1 MALDYIRRFFY
12 IPPAELR
19 KIIKD
24 FHSEMSKGLAGKKSS
39 LKMLPVY
46 VDRPSGNEKG
56 KFIAIDLGGTNLR
69 VLELGLKGAGR
80 LAILREKKF
89 VLGEKIITSTARKLF
104 DFIADCV
111 KDLIQSGGGG
121 KKGIDGLGFTFS
133 FPIKQTGIA
142 SGMLIHWTKEFTAK
156 GVEGKDVVK
165 LLNDALERKGLK
177 NIKVSALAN
186 DTVGTLV
193 ARSYKDRYCDIG
205 VILGT
210 GTNACYREKMS
221 KITKWKGKAPRKG
234 RMIINMEWGNFNLL
248 RQSSYDMQLDNASEN
263 RGKQILE
270 KMVSGKYLGE
280 ISRIILMDMIK
291 RKVIF
296 KGSGPSAL
304 SRAGSFKTEYMSRI
318 QDDHSPDLSQ
328 AAEIL
333 RKLGLAKST
342 LEDRM
347 LVKQICA
354 VVSTRGARIAAAAM
368 ASVVT
373 RIDPGLSKRHTL
385 AVDGSVF
392 EKYSGFAKNIKAGLR
407 EIFGN
412 RAVKIKMALT
422 KDGSGKGS
430 AIVAALGKALLIF
443 ILVFCFAFP
452 SYAAPC
458 YGTKMPKKKEFFA
471 GAEAYSIFKRY
482 LKDQYGKLR
491 SAQEFVLLSYGVFDW
506 LSIDLKGGAGFVKQ
520 HPVGSDELD
529 YPTSFAG
536 GYGLRFK
543 LYDKKDY
550 KMVLGFQHISVHPES
565 IHLGSVKHKAILDDW
580 QVSVLVSREFSKFTP
595 YLGTRWS
602 RIDYIHWV
610 GEDRKREMSDLT
622 RSIGFIF
629 GLNLPLTK
637 KIWLNLEGQLFDS
650 EAAACSLNYSF

>member
-1 MALDYIRRFFY
+1 MNLGYIQRFFC
-12 IPPAELR
+12 IPPGELR
-19 KIIKD
+19 RMVKD

-39 LKMLPVY
+39 LKMLPAY
-46 VDRPSGNEKG
+46 IDRPGGNEKG

-69 VLELGLKGAGR
+69 VLELWLKGKGR
-80 LAILREKKF
+80 LAIIREKKF
-89 VLGEKIITSTARKLF
+89 VLGEKIITSTARELF

-111 KDLIQSGGGG
+111 KSLIQSSGGD
-121 KKGIDGLGFTFS
+121 KKESNGLGFTFS

-142 SGMLIHWTKEFTAK
+142 SGILIHWTKEFSAK
-156 GVEGKDVVK
+156 GAAGKDVVK
-165 LLNDALERKGLK
+165 LLNDALERKGLGG
-177 NIKVSALAN
+177 IKVSALAN

-193 ARSYKDRYCDIG
+193 ARSYQDRYCDIG

-210 GTNACYREKMS
+210 GTNACYREKVS
-221 KITKWKGKAPRKG
+221 KITKWRGKAG
-234 RMIINMEWGNFNLL
+234 RTAHMIINMEWGNFNLL
-248 RQSSYDMQLDNASEN
+248 RQSPYDIQLDNASEN
-263 RGKQILE
+263 RGEQILE

-280 ISRIILMDMIK
+280 ISRLILKDLIK
-291 RKVIF
+291 RKMLF
-296 KGSGPSAL
+296 KGCGSSVLGKT
-304 SRAGSFKTEYMSRI
+304 GSFKTEYMSRI
-318 QDDHSPDLSQ
+318 QGDQSADLSQ
-328 AAEIL
+328 AEEIL
-333 RKLGLAKST
+333 KNLGVVKST
-342 LEDRM
+342 LEDRL
-347 LVKQICA
+347 LVKQICD

-373 RIDPGLSKRHTL
+373 RIDPHLSKKHTL
-385 AVDGSVF
+385 AVDGSLY
-392 EKYSGFAKNIKAGLR
+392 EKYFGFAKNIKAGLR
-407 EIFGN
+407 ELFGN
-412 RAVKIKMALT
+412 KAARIKMALT

-430 AIVAALGKALLIF
+430 AIVAALGKVLLVF

-452 SYAAPC
+452 LYAAPC

-506 LSIDLKGGAGFVKQ
+506 LSIDLKGGAGFIKQ

-543 LYDKKDY
+543 LYDKQAY
-550 KMVLGFQHISVHPES
+550 KMVLGFQHISVHPQS

-580 QVSVLVSREFSKFTP
+580 QVSVLVSREFAKFTP

>member
-1 MALDYIRRFFY
+1 MDLGYIQRFFY
-12 IPPAELR
+12 ISPSELKR
-19 KIIKD
+19 IIKD

-39 LKMLPVY
+39 LKMLPAY

-80 LAILREKKF
+80 LEILREKKL
-89 VLGEKIITSTARKLF
+89 VLGEKIIAGTARELF

-111 KDLIQSGGGG
+111 KDLIQSGGGD
-121 KKGIDGLGFTFS
+121 KKGTDGLGFTFS

-142 SGMLIHWTKEFTAK
+142 SGILIHWTKEFSAK
-156 GVEGKDVVK
+156 GVVGKDVVK
-165 LLNDALERKGLK
+165 LLNQALERKGLGG
-177 NIKVSALAN
+177 IKVSALAN

-193 ARSYKDRYCDIG
+193 SRSYKDRYCDIG

-210 GTNACYREKMS
+210 GTNACYREKVS
-221 KITKWKGKAPRKG
+221 RITKWRGKAG
-234 RMIINMEWGNFNLL
+234 RTAHMIINMEWGNFNLL
-248 RQSSYDMQLDNASEN
+248 RQSPYDIQLDNASEN
-263 RGKQILE
+263 RGDQILE

-280 ISRIILMDMIK
+280 ISRLILKDLIK
-291 RKVIF
+291 RKM
-296 KGSGPSAL
+296 L
-304 SRAGSFKTEYMSRI
+304 FKTEYMSHI
-318 QDDHSPDLSQ
+318 QGDHSVDLSQ
-328 AAEIL
+328 AKEIL
-333 RKLGLAKST
+333 GKLGLSKTT

-347 LVKQICA
+347 LVKQICNL
-354 VVSTRGARIAAAAM
+354 VSTRGARIAAAAM
-368 ASVVT
+368 AGVVT
-373 RIDPGLSKRHTL
+373 RIDPCLLKQHTL

-412 RAVKIKMALT
+412 KAVKIKMALT

-430 AIVAALGKALLIF
+430 AIVAALGRALLIF

-452 SYAAPC
+452 AYAAPC

-482 LKDQYGKLR
+482 LKGQYGKLR

-506 LSIDLKGGAGFVKQ
+506 LSIDLKGGAGFIKQ
-520 HPVGSDELD
+520 HPIGSDELD

-550 KMVLGFQHISVHPES
+550 KMVLGLQHISVHPES

-622 RSIGFIF
+622 KSVGFIF